1 MSRWKAPKLISV
13 AALLVAAT
21 APISVNVTAHRAHA
35 APAQPHAAPARPQAT
50 GPVNPGFDTG
60 DLTGWTVTEGTA
72 FGPTA
77 VTTTDTYWGGPFH
90 HRGSHHLWGYAAAG
104 DDATGTL
111 RSSSFTAPTRMSF
124 LVGGGWD
131 PERLYVALVRDSD
144 GRALLRQTGP
154 EDEAY
159 VRIVWDT
166 SAWRGQ
172 AVHLEVVDRKTG
184 GWGHLNLDDV
194 RTGDAAVRDD
204 NGLTFRTLGQ
214 ANQPTATR
222 DYAADPLRPQFH
234 YTPYQG
240 WINDP
245 NGVIQWR
252 GRHHLFSQYY
262 PDAPKWGP
270 MHWAHAEGPDAVH
283 WRDLP
288 VALTPP
294 PRATP
299 TDNSGIFSGSA
310 VDDDGTLTVAY
321 TKFTDTGAHPGAT
334 PETVAVATST
344 DGVVFAPGTEV
355 ITEAP
360 PGSSAG
366 FRDPKLF
373 RDPVDGRWKMVVG
386 SGDGGRGKVQ
396 LYASDDLRTWSY
408 AGVLTEGDGTTGAM
422 WECPDLFEL
431 DGKWVLL
438 YSTNEG
444 GRSLQ
449 RYAVGTYDG
458 ARFSAERHGVLD
470 GGGDVYAAQ
479 SYRDDAGRR
488 VMTAWMSDWNAKE
501 PTRVGGWAGAQSLHR
516 ELFLTADGRLG
527 QRPLA
532 AADSLAD
539 GRTIR
544 VTDRTVDGSWRL
556 GRGDTA
562 RIRAVLDLGGTTAD
576 TVTLR
581 LKASAAEATV
591 LRYEKSTGTLT
602 LDTSAAGYG
611 TRATYTTHVEPRADA
626 TLALDIFVDRSSV
639 EVFTGDGAALTAR
652 VYPRYRESDAVEF
665 TATGG
670 HLRLKSAS
678 LTPLGSAV
686 LPD

>member
-1 MSRWKAPKLISV
+1 MSRWKAPHLTVI
-13 AALLVAAT
+13 AALLVAAST
-21 APISVNVTAHRAHA
+21 PISANA
-35 APAQPHAAPARPQAT
+35 APPATSRPLAS

-72 FGPTA
+72 FGPAA
-77 VTTTDTYWGGPFH
+77 VTATDTYWGGPFH
-90 HRGSHHLWGYAAAG
+90 HRGSHHLWGHAAAG

-111 RSSSFTAPTRMSF
+111 RSASFAAPARMSF

-144 GRALLRQTGP
+144 GRVLRKQTGP
-154 EDEAY
+154 QDEAY

-172 AVHLEVVDRKTG
+172 GVHLEVVDRKAG

-194 RTGDAAVRDD
+194 RTGEAAVRDD

-214 ANQPTATR
+214 AGQPTAPTAPR
-222 DYAADPLRPQFH
+222 DFTADPLRPQFH

-252 GRHHLFSQYY
+252 GRHHLFSQFY
-262 PDAPKWGP
+262 PDAPLWGP

-294 PRATP
+294 PRVTP
-299 TDNSGIFSGSA
+299 TDNSGVFSGSA

-321 TKFTDTGAHPGAT
+321 TKFTDTAAHPGAA
-334 PETVAVATST
+334 PETVAIATST
-344 DGVVFAPGTEV
+344 DGVNFTPGTEV
-355 ITEAP
+355 ITQAP

-366 FRDPKLF
+366 FRDPKVF

-396 LYASDDLRTWSY
+396 LYASDDLRTWTY
-408 AGVLTEGDGTTGAM
+408 TGVLAEGDGTTGAM
-422 WECPDLFEL
+422 WECPDLFPL

-444 GRSLQ
+444 GQSLQ
-449 RYAVGTYDG
+449 RYAVGDYDG
-458 ARFSAERHGVLD
+458 SGFRAERHGILD
-470 GGGDVYAAQ
+470 GGGDTYAAQ

-488 VMTAWMSDWNAKE
+488 LMTAWMSDWNVKE
-501 PTRVGGWAGAQSLHR
+501 PTRVNGWAGAQSLHR
-516 ELFLTADGRLG
+516 ELFLAPDGRLG
-527 QRPLA
+527 QRPVA
-532 AADSLAD
+532 AADSLAE
-539 GRTIR
+539 GAPVT
-544 VTDRTVDGSWRL
+544 VTDKTVTGTWRL
-556 GRGDTA
+556 GRGETA
-562 RIRAVLDLGGTTAD
+562 RVKAVLDLGRATAD

-591 LRYEKSTGTLT
+591 LRYEKADGTLS
-602 LDTSAAGYG
+602 LDTTGAGYG
-611 TRATYTTHVEPRADA
+611 TRATYRTQVKPSPDG

-652 VYPRYRESDAVEF
+652 VYPRYRESQAVEF
-665 TATGG
+665 AAEGG
-670 HLRLKSAS
+670 RLHLRSAS
-678 LTPLGSAV
+678 LTRLGSAV

>member
-1 MSRWKAPKLISV
+1 MSRWNAPQLTAI
-13 AALLVAAT
+13 AALLVAAST
-21 APISVNVTAHRAHA
+21 PISAKA
-35 APAQPHAAPARPQAT
+35 APPAPAAVPPATPRPLAT

-72 FGPTA
+72 FGPAA

-111 RSSSFTAPTRMSF
+111 RSSSFAAPARISF
-124 LVGGGWD
+124 LIGGGWD

-144 GRALLRQTGP
+144 GRVLHKQTGP

-172 AVHLEVVDRKTG
+172 GVHLEVVDRRTG

-194 RTGDAAVRDD
+194 RTGEAAARDD

-214 ANQPTATR
+214 ANQPTTTG
-222 DYAADPLRPQFH
+222 DFTADPLRPQFH

-262 PDAPKWGP
+262 PDAPTWGP

-321 TKFTDTGAHPGAT
+321 TKSTDTRAHPGAT

-344 DGVVFAPGTEV
+344 DGVAFTPGVEV
-355 ITEAP
+355 ITQAP

-396 LYASDDLRTWSY
+396 LYASDDLRTWTY
-408 AGVLTEGDGTTGAM
+408 AGVLAEGDGTTGAM
-422 WECPDLFEL
+422 WECPDLFQL

-444 GRSLQ
+444 GESLQ
-449 RYAVGTYDG
+449 RYAVGDYDG
-458 ARFSAERHGVLD
+458 SGFRAERHGILD

-488 VMTAWMSDWNAKE
+488 LMTAWMSDWNVKE

-516 ELFLTADGRLG
+516 ELFLAPDGRLG
-527 QRPLA
+527 QRPVA
-532 AADSLAD
+532 AVASLAS
-539 GRTIR
+539 GRTTA
-544 VTDRTVDGSWRL
+544 VKDKTVDGSWRI
-556 GRGDTA
+556 GQGDSV
-562 RIRAVLDLGGTTAD
+562 RVQAVLDLKETTSD
-576 TVTLR
+576 TVTVR
-581 LKASAAEATV
+581 LKGSAAEATV
-591 LRYEKSTGTLT
+591 LRYRKSTGTLT
-602 LDTSAAGYG
+602 LDTTGAGYG
-611 TRATYTTHVEPRADA
+611 TPATYATRTAPAADS
-626 TLALDIFVDRSSV
+626 TLTLDILVDRSSV

-652 VYPRYRESDAVEF
+652 VYPRYRESTAVEF
-665 TATGG
+665 AVDTGR
-670 HLRLKSAS
+670 LRLKSAS
-678 LTPLGSAV
+678 LTPLGSSV

>member
-1 MSRWKAPKLISV
+1 MSRWNAPQLTAI
-13 AALLVAAT
+13 AALLVAAST
-21 APISVNVTAHRAHA
+21 PISANA
-35 APAQPHAAPARPQAT
+35 APPAPQATPRPLAT

-72 FGPTA
+72 FGPAA
-77 VTTTDTYWGGPFH
+77 VTTTDTYWGGPFQ

-111 RSSSFTAPTRMSF
+111 TSTSFAAPARISF
-124 LVGGGWD
+124 LIGGGWD
-131 PERLYVALVRDSD
+131 PERLYVALIRDSD
-144 GRALLRQTGP
+144 GQVLHKQTGP

-172 AVHLEVVDRKTG
+172 GVHLEVVDRKTG

-194 RTGDAAVRDD
+194 RTGEAATRDD

-222 DYAADPLRPQFH
+222 DFTADPLRPQFH

-252 GRHHLFSQYY
+252 GRHHLFSQYF

-344 DGVVFAPGTEV
+344 DGVTFTPGNEV
-355 ITEAP
+355 ITQAP

-396 LYASDDLRTWSY
+396 LYASDDLRTWTY
-408 AGVLTEGDGTTGAM
+408 TGVLAEGDGTTGAM
-422 WECPDLFEL
+422 WECPDLFPL

-444 GRSLQ
+444 GQSLQ
-449 RYAVGTYDG
+449 RYAVGHYDG
-458 ARFSAERHGVLD
+458 SGFRAERHGILD
-470 GGGDVYAAQ
+470 GGGDIYAAQ
-479 SYRDDAGRR
+479 SYRDDTGRR
-488 VMTAWMSDWNAKE
+488 LMTAWMSDWNAKE

-527 QRPLA
+527 QRPVA
-532 AADSLAD
+532 AADSLAT
-539 GRTIR
+539 GAPVT
-544 VTDRTVDGSWRL
+544 VTDKTVNGTWRL

-562 RIRAVLDLGGTTAD
+562 RVKAVLDLGRTTAD
-576 TVTLR
+576 TVTVR

-591 LRYEKSTGTLT
+591 LRYEKADGTLS
-602 LDTSAAGYG
+602 LDTTGAGHG
-611 TRATYTTHVEPRADA
+611 TRATYRTHVEPGPDA

-652 VYPRYRESDAVEF
+652 VYPRYRESQAVEF
-665 TATGG
+665 TAEGG
-670 HLRLKSAS
+670 QLRLRSAS
-678 LTPLGSAV
+678 STPLGSAV

>member
-1 MSRWKAPKLISV
+1 MSRWKAPRTISV
-13 AALLVAAT
+13 AALLVAASV
-21 APISVNVTAHRAHA
+21 PISANVTADVAHA
-35 APAQPHAAPARPQAT
+35 APPGTRAG

-72 FGPTA
+72 FGPAA

-90 HRGSHHLWGYAAAG
+90 HRGSHHLWGFAAAG

-111 RSSSFTAPTRMSF
+111 TSSTFAAPSRISF

-144 GRALLRQTGP
+144 GRTLLKQTGP

-159 VRIVWDT
+159 VRILWDT
-166 SAWRGQ
+166 SAWLGQ

-222 DYAADPLRPQFH
+222 DFTADPLRPQFH

-245 NGVIQWR
+245 NGVVQWR
-252 GRHHLFSQYY
+252 GRHHLFSQYH
-262 PDAPKWGP
+262 PDSPLWGP

-283 WRDLP
+283 WRELP
-288 VALTPP
+288 VALAPP

-299 TDNSGIFSGSA
+299 TDISGIFSGSA
-310 VDDDGTLTVAY
+310 VDDGGTLTVAY
-321 TKFTDTGAHPGAT
+321 TKFTDTAAHPGAT

-344 DGVVFAPGTEV
+344 DGVAFTPGTEV
-355 ITEAP
+355 ITQAP

-366 FRDPKLF
+366 FRDPKVF
-373 RDPVDGRWKMVVG
+373 RDPLDGRWKMVVG

-396 LYASDDLRTWSY
+396 LYASDDLRSWTYS
-408 AGVLTEGDGTTGAM
+408 GVLTEGDGTTGAM
-422 WECPDLFEL
+422 WECPDLFPL

-449 RYAVGTYDG
+449 RYAVGAYDG
-458 ARFSAERHGVLD
+458 GRFTAERHGVLD

-488 VMTAWMSDWNAKE
+488 LMTAWMSDWNVKE

-516 ELFLTADGRLG
+516 ELFLSPDGRLG
-527 QRPLA
+527 QRPVA
-532 AADSLAD
+532 AADSLAQ
-539 GRTIR
+539 GRP
-544 VTDRTVDGSWRL
+544 VTVTGKTVKGGWRL
-556 GRGDTA
+556 GRGDAA
-562 RIRAVLDLGGTTAD
+562 RVKAVLDLGGTTAD

-591 LRYEKSTGTLT
+591 LRYEKSTGTLA
-602 LDTSAAGYG
+602 LDTTGAGYG
-611 TRATYTTHVEPRADA
+611 TRATYTTHVRPGADG
-626 TLALDIFVDRSSV
+626 TLALDVFVDRSSV
-639 EVFTGDGAALTAR
+639 EVFTSDGAALTAR

-665 TATGG
+665 TAEGG
-670 HLRLKSAS
+670 RLLLRSAS